1 MVFSVRCHFD
11 GGTSFNYGRVGKVR
25 GQKHSKYSLLW
36 EMEKTNYS
44 VCQDFH
50 TTSIVLGGA
59 GKIFVQAQLS
69 NYLTPKRT
77 IENDFKRGLLVQ
89 KVLQFVRMPNSRIIA
104 LWRNLAASLIGQW
117 FGTFYQ
123 YQRWF
128 KSVTWPQYTTEN
140 WRMEMI
146 FFSLKAY

>member
-89 KVLQFVRMPNSRIIA
+89 KMLQFVRMPNSRIIA
-104 LWRNLAASLIGQW
+104 LRRNLAASLIGQ
-117 FGTFYQ
+117 
-123 YQRWF
+123 
-128 KSVTWPQYTTEN
+128 
-140 WRMEMI
+140 
-146 FFSLKAY
+146 